1 MSFAPLTLGDA
12 VGMVFVSGICVNNAL
27 YILEERK
34 SNKNADAKAAAK
46 KVLKSVLASSITT
59 MVAAVPVMLSGAG
72 AFASDLAFFMFFG
85 SLASIY
91 AGLVYF
97 PAALEGTKKA
107 PCEKAGRPC

>member
-1 MSFAPLTLGDA
+1 
-12 VGMVFVSGICVNNAL
+12 MVFVSGICVNNAL

-85 SLASIY
+85 SLASVY

-97 PAALEGTKKA
+97 PAALNDRGTTAKKQ
-107 PCEKAGRPC
+107 KKRPSQS